1 MIRLV
6 RCNLEHEYIA
16 DMITHNGFV
25 IKPDEEFGPID
36 ANKLI
41 HGNQYMDTEFRC
53 ECGAFMGQDIIGQK
67 CPVCGT
73 EISLHSLNFGY
84 TGWIDLKKHKVI
96 TPVYYEM
103 LKRVLSANVLKFIL
117 GDYKADYS
125 VQYNENDTEFE
136 KNKKQ
141 KKSGRV
147 AANDINAIIKNIPKS
162 KHIYMGL
169 GHDKFYENFEDIIMH
184 CARSG
189 TDEERDI
196 LIENKESVFTSK
208 IPVYSTAFRPVSET
222 SETKFYPKID
232 KFFAMIAVDAN
243 NIDNMFLDIEK
254 IQCLNNIQNKL
265 NEAAKHLIQNEIAKK
280 NGFVRSEICGGTF
293 SFSARGV
300 ITLDI
305 SLRADEV
312 DLPYNMMVIAYQYK
326 ITHILATRY
335 HMTLEQAYLF
345 VSKTPK
351 DPVIVSIMDEIIRE
365 VPWIFILRE
374 PTNNL
379 ASIEL
384 CKIRNYKMGDDTISL
399 PPEPLPGFNAD
410 FDGDA
415 LNIGFLP
422 PEIVPSFE
430 AFHLSCLTN
439 YITEKVTVDLLSWS
453 SIALGKISL

>member
-1 MIRLV
+1 MVRLI
-6 RCNLEHEYIA
+6 RCNLECEFVA
-16 DMITHNGFV
+16 DMITHNGFI
-25 IKPDEEFGPID
+25 IKPDEEFAPID
-36 ANKLI
+36 TNKLI
-41 HGNQYMDTEFRC
+41 HGKQYMDTEFRC
-53 ECGAFMGQDIIGQK
+53 DCGAFMGQDIIGQK
-67 CPVCGT
+67 CPICKT

-96 TPVYYEM
+96 SPVYYEM
-103 LKRVLSANVLKFIL
+103 LKRVISPNMLKFIL
-117 GDYKADYS
+117 GDYKADYA

-162 KHIYMGL
+162 KHCYMGL
-169 GHDKFYENFEDIIMH
+169 GHDRFCENFEDIVSH

-189 TDEERDI
+189 TAEERDI
-196 LIENKESVFTSK
+196 LIKEKSAVFTSK

-232 KFFAMIAVDAN
+232 KYFSMIVADAC
-243 NIDNMFLDIEK
+243 NIENMVLDIEK

-265 NEAAKHLIQNEIAKK
+265 NEAANHLIQKEIAKK
-280 NGFVRSEICGGTF
+280 EGFVRSEICGGTF

-312 DLPYNMMVIAYQYK
+312 SLPYNMMVIVYQYK

-345 VSKTPK
+345 VSRKPHE
-351 DPVIVSIMDEIIRE
+351 PVIVSIMDELIASGL
-365 VPWIFILRE
+365 WMFILRE

-379 ASIEL
+379 ASIAL
-384 CKIRNYKMGDDTISL
+384 CKIRNYKMNDDTISL

-422 PEIVPSFE
+422 PELVPAFE
-430 AFHLSCLTN
+430 AFHFSCLTN
-439 YITEKVTVDLLSWS
+439 YITEKHTINLMDWNDVCLS
-453 SIALGKISL
+453 IMSL